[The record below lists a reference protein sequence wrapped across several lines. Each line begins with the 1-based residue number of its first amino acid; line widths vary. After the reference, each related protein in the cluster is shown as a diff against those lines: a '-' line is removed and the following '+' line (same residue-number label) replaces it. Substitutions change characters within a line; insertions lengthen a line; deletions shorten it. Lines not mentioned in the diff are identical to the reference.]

1 MNMAAELKANQFELV
16 IISPERQF
24 YDAPVERVT
33 FRTTEGDLGVLKGHI
48 PLTVGLSTGHCK
60 IQIDASTTHI
70 GVIHGGFAEIRPD
83 KVTIL
88 VDAAEWPDEI
98 DVERAKERM
107 RRAEEILNSPE
118 ADDLAIRRARYSM
131 LKQMAR
137 LEVTSLKEATSYR
150 HEFLADEE

>member
-1 MNMAAELKANQFELV
+1 MAEGLTGNQFKLV

-24 YDAPVERVT
+24 YDAPVEKVT

-60 IQIDASTTHI
+60 IQIDANTVHV
-70 GVIHGGFAEIRPD
+70 GVIHGGFAEIQPD

-98 DVERAKERM
+98 DVERAKIRM
-107 RRAEEILNSPE
+107 REAEEIISDS
-118 ADDLAIRRARYSM
+118 ASGDLAIKRARYSM

-137 LEVTSLKEATSYR
+137 IEAGSMKE
-150 HEFLADEE
+150 

>member
-1 MNMAAELKANQFELV
+1 MAEALKDNQFNLV

-24 YDAPVERVT
+24 YNAPVERVT

-48 PLTVGLSTGHCK
+48 PLTIGLSTGHCK
-60 IQIDASTTHI
+60 IQIDANTTHI
-70 GVIHGGFAEIRPD
+70 GVIHGGFAEIQPD

-98 DVERAKERM
+98 DLERAKLRM
-107 RRAEEILNSPE
+107 KRAEEVLSNSE
-118 ADDLAIRRARYSM
+118 SGDLAIKRARYSM

-137 LEVTSLKEATSYR
+137 IEIGSAKDTGS
-150 HEFLADEE
+150 H

>member
-1 MNMAAELKANQFELV
+1 MADLKNNQFELI

-24 YDAPVERVT
+24 YDAPVEKVT

-60 IQIDASTTHI
+60 IQIDANTTYI
-70 GVIHGGFAEIRPD
+70 GVVHGGFAEIRPN

-98 DVERAKERM
+98 DVERAKRKIAK
-107 RRAEEILNSPE
+107 AEEILNSAN
-118 ADDLAIRRARYSM
+118 ADDIAIRRARYSM

-137 LEVTSLKEATSYR
+137 LEVTSMKDATSY
-150 HEFLADEE
+150 HGEFIPDEE

>member
-1 MNMAAELKANQFELV
+1 MAEELKNNQFDLV

-24 YDAPVERVT
+24 YHAPVERVT

-60 IQIDASTTHI
+60 IQIDPNTVHI
-70 GVIHGGFAEIRPD
+70 GVIHGGFAEIQPD
-83 KVTIL
+83 RVTIL

-98 DVERAKERM
+98 DVERAKRRM
-107 RRAEEILNSPE
+107 KKAEEVLSSAE
-118 ADDLAIRRARYSM
+118 AGDPAIKWARYSM

-137 LEVTSLKEATSYR
+137 IEVGSVN
-150 HEFLADEE
+150 DGN

>member
-1 MNMAAELKANQFELV
+1 MAEGLASNQFNLV

-24 YDAPVERVT
+24 YDAPVEKIT

-60 IQIDASTTHI
+60 IQTDANTVHI
-70 GVIHGGFAEIRPD
+70 GVIHGGFAEIQPD
-83 KVTIL
+83 KVTLL

-98 DVERAKERM
+98 DVERAKSRM
-107 RRAEEILNSPE
+107 KRAEEILSD
-118 ADDLAIRRARYSM
+118 ASASDLALRRARYSM

-137 LEVTSLKEATSYR
+137 IEAGSIKE
-150 HEFLADEE
+150 